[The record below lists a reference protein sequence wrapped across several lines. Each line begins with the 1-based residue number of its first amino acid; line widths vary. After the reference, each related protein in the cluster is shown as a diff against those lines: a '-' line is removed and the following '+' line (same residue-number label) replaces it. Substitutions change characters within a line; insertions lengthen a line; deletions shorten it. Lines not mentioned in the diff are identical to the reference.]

1 MRIIREQQRANRP
14 LPVSKPIEY
23 TQPENIKTEADRLRE
38 IKKQGQLEKRLEK
51 EKKKKQ
57 NWPTKKSYRRLP
69 AKRTKKVSSSIW
81 GDLIEKQPVKKRP
94 RKKKPFKSTPTK
106 IYEMT
111 KQQAAE
117 LKSYNPR
124 TKRGKRKAAK
134 KGKDIWDTL
143 ENTVGRAGT
152 RLEKTWKER
161 AKKRAAYRKTQE
173 YKDKQAKR
181 KEELAATRKDLKER
195 TKRFETD
202 VRHGAHELKERSTAE
217 AYDTHGKPMKTKPK
231 SAWDPAYRKPEK
243 KPVQQP
249 KNDWNPG
256 DDQE

>member
-1 MRIIREQQRANRP
+1 M
-14 LPVSKPIEY
+14 KPI
-23 TQPENIKTEADRLRE
+23 
-38 IKKQGQLEKRLEK
+38 
-51 EKKKKQ
+51 
-57 NWPTKKSYRRLP
+57 
-69 AKRTKKVSSSIW
+69 RTKKVSSSIW

-161 AKKRAAYRKTQE
+161 AKKRAAYKNTQE
-173 YKDKQAKR
+173 YKDRQAKR
-181 KEELAATRKDLKER
+181 KAEFEEGKKEFKEKSKNGKNKKASGLLGEMLASRLKAKKIEKVVFDR
-195 TKRFETD
+195 G
-202 VRHGAHELKERSTAE
+202 VYPYHGRIKTLAE
-217 AYDTHGKPMKTKPK
+217 AM
-231 SAWDPAYRKPEK
+231 RKAGI
-243 KPVQQP
+243 QF
-249 KNDWNPG
+249 
-256 DDQE
+256 